1 MAVFLDKCFFMI
13 RDVFQVLTTQFLV
26 VCVCVCL
33 SLDLQSICYSVNRNS
48 LQRVDYTRRRERIIV
63 ILFFSSEAP
72 CCCCCCT
79 RWISPSFSFIFFRNR
94 TTYSCFILVDATV
107 VRISG
112 TTQLFLF
119 SFTWCICGAT
129 WMLWRTR
136 VHEEEKELLYTH
148 THPRESCL
156 VWIPVVSVRH
166 VCLHYTHRQREIDRN
181 RTDKTERRRRKA
193 KNIFT

>member
-1 MAVFLDKCFFMI
+1 MKKRGGKKITFDQCGADLFPSKRRNPLTLLRCWMAVFLDKCFFMI

-72 CCCCCCT
+72 CCCCCT
-79 RWISPSFSFIFFRNR
+79 RWISSSFSFIFFRNR

-119 SFTWCICGAT
+119 SFT
-129 WMLWRTR
+129 
-136 VHEEEKELLYTH
+136 
-148 THPRESCL
+148 
-156 VWIPVVSVRH
+156 
-166 VCLHYTHRQREIDRN
+166 
-181 RTDKTERRRRKA
+181 
-193 KNIFT
+193 